1 MELRQ
6 FPRDRDFFPE
16 TETFFSRPSRDR
28 DIRVPRPSRDR
39 DTRVPRPSRDRDRE
53 VPRPSRD
60 RDICKKSRDRAETFK
75 NLSRDCLEPR
85 HLSRGLHHWIGQHT
99 SVIML
104 CCGDSRV
111 KQECADIMRLESTQ
125 LVGSRELLTA
135 VTVSEHNQCSF

>member
-1 MELRQ
+1 VGKCGTFWNTVMELRQ

-85 HLSRGLHHWIGQHT
+85 HLSRGLHHWFT
-99 SVIML
+99 SIF
-104 CCGDSRV
+104 GNRTSRDRDLNLDAETRDV
-111 KQECADIMRLESTQ
+111 RGHETETRP
-125 LVGSRELLTA
+125 RR
-135 VTVSEHNQCSF
+135 